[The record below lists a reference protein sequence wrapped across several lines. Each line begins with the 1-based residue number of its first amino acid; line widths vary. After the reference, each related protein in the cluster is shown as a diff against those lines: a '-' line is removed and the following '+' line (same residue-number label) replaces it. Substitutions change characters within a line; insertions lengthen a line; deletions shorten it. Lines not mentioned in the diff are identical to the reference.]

1 MNILKYIA
9 IILLYT
15 SLYSCTEKFYP
26 EVEEDVSILVVD
38 GKITNESNSC
48 EVRLFRTVN
57 YTDSYELEPE
67 SSALIVLYSN
77 NGLREVLQEI
87 NPGIYRS
94 LNDVQAVTGS
104 NYWIEIET
112 ILGEKY
118 ESSPEQ
124 LNPPI
129 EISSIY
135 GEEVENIIEDQQ
147 SNQAVKFYLNTK
159 QTAEDAGNYL
169 RWEYRESYEWH
180 SPFKSSGT
188 SSSDPPQICY
198 PVNSFNHINVFDASN
213 FKIKEVNHL
222 PISTVFNNE
231 VKLLHEYLVDLKL
244 YSTSRQN
251 YIFWKNIKSI
261 HQSNGSLY
269 DVIPANIIG
278 NVSACSDTCQVLGYF
293 EVSSVRTSQKSFN
306 QNEFDMEF
314 ADFPEECEEF
324 TMTLEDGIQ
333 PDRTKYYI
341 IAQTVQSDAIQ
352 YTVRLIECYECN
364 LKYPTNKPSFW
375 P

>member
-1 MNILKYIA
+1 MYF
-9 IILLYT
+9 
-15 SLYSCTEKFYP
+15 SCTEKFYP
-26 EVEEDVSILVVD
+26 DVEENVSILVVD

-57 YTDSYELEPE
+57 YTDDYELEPE

-77 NGLREVLQEI
+77 DGLREALQEKSR
-87 NPGIYRS
+87 GIYRS
-94 LNDVQAVTGS
+94 LNDIKAIIGT
-104 NYWIEIET
+104 NYWIEIKT

-118 ESSPEQ
+118 ESYPEQ

-135 GEEVENIIEDQQ
+135 GEEVQNIIEDQQ
-147 SNQAVKFYLNTK
+147 SNQAVKFYFNTK
-159 QTAEDAGNYL
+159 QTDRDAGNYF

-180 SPFKSSGT
+180 SPFT
-188 SSSDPPQICY
+188 SSQTVSSHPSQICY
-198 PVNSFNHINVFDASN
+198 PVNNFNYINVFDASN

-222 PISTVFNNE
+222 PISTVFSNE
-231 VKLLHEYLVDLKL
+231 VKLLHEYIVDLKV
-244 YSTSRQN
+244 YSTSHQN

-293 EVSSVRTSQKSFN
+293 EVSSVRSSQKSFN
-306 QNEFDMEF
+306 QNEFDIEF
-314 ADFPEECEEF
+314 ADFPKECTEF

-341 IAQTVQSDAIQ
+341 IDKTMQSNAIR

-364 LKYPTNKPSFW
+364 LKYSINKPSFW